1 MKSCISPPK
10 KEHRNC
16 RYYST
21 TTVVLKQDHLERKD
35 RPAAVWHWNFISVT
49 PHTLI

>member
-21 TTVVLKQDHLERKD
+21 ITVVLKQDHLGRKD
-35 RPAAVWHWNFISVT
+35 RPDAVWHWDFISVT